1 MKRRIQVLVTVI
13 FLFLFLTACSPGQSV
28 IVGTWTLETLS
39 AADGSYLA
47 MGRAYD
53 GYAEYDGE
61 KKDAQVIVSKGGTLQ
76 LIEDGNARIGT
87 YSLIPN
93 WGLDR
98 EDEDNGTT
106 AWTVEF
112 EDGTVMKAVFGSRN
126 VSDQSIQ
133 TLLLSDDDWIY
144 MFLKTE

>member
-1 MKRRIQVLVTVI
+1 MKRRIQVLVTMI
-13 FLFLFLTACSPGQSV
+13 FVFVFLTACSPGQSV

-47 MGRAYD
+47 MGQAYD
-53 GYAEYDGE
+53 GYEEYDGE

-76 LIEDGNARIGT
+76 LIEDGNVRTGT